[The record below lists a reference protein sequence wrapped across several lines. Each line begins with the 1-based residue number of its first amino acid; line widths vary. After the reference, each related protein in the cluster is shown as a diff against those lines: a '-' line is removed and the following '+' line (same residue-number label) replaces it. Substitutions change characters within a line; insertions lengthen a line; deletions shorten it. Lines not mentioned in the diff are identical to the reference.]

1 MASRLDACQ
10 GAVYLWLTV
19 FAKVSEAAWK
29 WPIKPLPM
37 RDLNELAIDARYLHS
52 LGAKASP
59 RVMVVW
65 RLHQI
70 LTLRKVFLLI
80 CTVLV
85 AVPLVLSW
93 AWPHAGSVLAIGLL
107 LAALIALRLSLII
120 VHPIRDMIEVVR
132 RRQAGDKSALMTVS
146 GAHVPSEIRALQEAF
161 NAMAANNDLA
171 RRRES
176 EARQAA
182 ENESR
187 AKSDFLRFVTH
198 ELRSPTNAVIGFGEL
213 LASERHGPLGAPS
226 YREHVRDILSGSRHL
241 LSLINDLLDL
251 SKIEAG
257 QYALTLEP
265 IGIDELIERCCRYL
279 RPCVIERQIKITSH
293 YPGVTPALMVDERA
307 MFQALLNLATN
318 AVRYGFDGGSVTMT
332 ARLLDDGSAE
342 IVVEDDGPGIA
353 ATDLLRVME
362 PFQRV
367 DNPNTRHI
375 QGTGLGLPIV
385 KRLIELHGGTF
396 TLDSTSGRGTRAR
409 IHLPASSVV
418 PELPE
423 LAAPAPTLAVE
434 LAAVA

>member
-1 MASRLDACQ
+1 M
-10 GAVYLWLTV
+10 
-19 FAKVSEAAWK
+19 
-29 WPIKPLPM
+29 
-37 RDLNELAIDARYLHS
+37 
-52 LGAKASP
+52 
-59 RVMVVW
+59 W
-65 RLHQI
+65 RQHQI

-85 AVPLVLSW
+85 AVPLVLAW
-93 AWPHAGSVLAIGLL
+93 AWPHAGSVLAMGLL
-107 LAALIALRLSLII
+107 LAALVALRLSLII
-120 VHPIRDMIEVVR
+120 VRPIREMIEVVR

-161 NAMAANNDLA
+161 NGMAATNDEA
-171 RRRES
+171 RRCES

-198 ELRSPTNAVIGFGEL
+198 ELRSPTNAIIGFGEL

-226 YREHVRDILSGSRHL
+226 YREHVRDIVSGSRHL

-279 RPCVIERQIKITSH
+279 RPCVLERQITIRSQ
-293 YPGVTPALMVDERA
+293 YPGAIPALMVDERA
-307 MFQALLNLATN
+307 MFQVLLNLSTN
-318 AVRYGFDGGSVTMT
+318 AVRYGFDKGSVTMT

-342 IVVEDDGPGIA
+342 ILVEDDGPGIA
-353 ATDLLRVME
+353 AADLPRVME

-385 KRLIELHGGTF
+385 KRLVELHGGTF
-396 TLDSTSGRGTRAR
+396 TLDSASGCGTRAR
-409 IHLPASSVV
+409 IHLPATTVV
-418 PELPE
+418 SEPLVSAARVPVREAEL
-423 LAAPAPTLAVE
+423 LAV
-434 LAAVA
+434 A

>member
-1 MASRLDACQ
+1 MPSRL
-10 GAVYLWLTV
+10 
-19 FAKVSEAAWK
+19 
-29 WPIKPLPM
+29 
-37 RDLNELAIDARYLHS
+37 LNQLAMDRRYFPT
-52 LGAKASP
+52 LGAKAAL
-59 RVMVVW
+59 RALVVW
-65 RLHQI
+65 RQNQI

-80 CTVLV
+80 CSVLV

-93 AWPHAGSVLAIGLL
+93 AWPHAVSVLAIGLL

-120 VHPIRDMIEVVR
+120 VHPIRDMIRVVR
-132 RRQAGDKSALMTVS
+132 RRQSGDKSALMTVS

-161 NAMAANNDLA
+161 NVMAANNDEA

-198 ELRSPTNAVIGFGEL
+198 ELRSPTNAIIGFGEL

-226 YREHVRDILSGSRHL
+226 YREHVRDIVSGSRHL

-257 QYALTLEP
+257 QYALVLEP

-279 RPCVIERQIKITSH
+279 RPCVLERQIAIQSY
-293 YPGVTPALMVDERA
+293 YPGVIPALMVDERA

-318 AVRYGFDGGSVTMT
+318 AVRYGFDRGNVIMT

-342 IVVEDDGPGIA
+342 ILVEDDGPGIA

-367 DNPNTRHI
+367 DNPNSRHI

-396 TLDSTSGRGTRAR
+396 TLESESGRGTRAR
-409 IHLPASSVV
+409 IQLPATSVV
-418 PELPE
+418 PELPVSPVP
-423 LAAPAPTLAVE
+423 LLAVPVPVRE
-434 LAAVA
+434 AALSAVA